1 MKIGG
6 SLFSTIRYYQKRHG
20 KRTGNLRLLITGASG
35 LVGSRLTEVATSA
48 GHDVFAIYYQNAIS
62 TPNAF
67 HANLTD
73 EQKISRIVKES
84 APEVVVHL
92 ASLTDVDL
100 CERNPDLAN
109 LINAIATQTLA
120 RECYKAGTHLVY
132 ISTDY
137 VFDGHRGNYTEEDQ
151 PNPVNTYG
159 RSKLAG
165 EEFTLLTSENFCVA
179 RTSVVYGW
187 GRESRPNFGSWIYSE
202 LKAGRPV
209 KVVDDR
215 YSTPTL
221 NTQLARMLLEVA
233 ERRLSGT
240 IHLAGASRLSRYEF
254 AREMALELHMD
265 ARLIRPTDSR
275 SISWIAERP
284 PDSSLNV

>member
-1 MKIGG
+1 MG
-6 SLFSTIRYYQKRHG
+6 
-20 KRTGNLRLLITGASG
+20 
-35 LVGSRLTEVATSA
+35 VRLTEVATRA
-48 GHDVFAIYYQNAIS
+48 GHDVFAIYYQNSIS

-67 HANLTD
+67 QADLKD
-73 EQKISRIVKES
+73 EQKIARIVKES
-84 APEVVVHL
+84 SPDVIVHL

-109 LINAIATQTLA
+109 LINAIATHVLA
-120 RECYKAGTHLVY
+120 RECYKAGSHLVY

-137 VFDGHRGNYTEEDQ
+137 VFDGHRGSYMEEDQ

-165 EEFTLLTSENFCVA
+165 EEFTLLASETFCVA

-202 LKAGRPV
+202 LKAGRSI

-215 YSTPTL
+215 YSSPTL
-221 NTQLARMLLEVA
+221 NSQLARMLLEVA

-240 IHLAGASRLSRYEF
+240 IHLAGRVK
-254 AREMALELHMD
+254 
-265 ARLIRPTDSR
+265 
-275 SISWIAERP
+275 
-284 PDSSLNV
+284 NK